1 TGRRGMADADHLVG
15 LTLAAVWGSHDLQR
29 VVIANHL
36 ETAPERR
43 RDAAVIGIFDHRGE
57 LAVLNEL
64 PPLAAKLE
72 LVARVVDRPGT
83 VRFHVDA
90 TLNRRNHLVQAGV
103 PRFQVEIGHTV
114 DGRSIPTA
122 GARVRDAWNVGTDL
136 GRQATE
142 GTQQAAIA
150 NEVLA
155 LRRLAIVVE

>member
-1 TGRRGMADADHLVG
+1 G
-15 LTLAAVWGSHDLQR
+15 L
-29 VVIANHL
+29 
-36 ETAPERR
+36 
-43 RDAAVIGIFDHRGE
+43 
-57 LAVLNEL
+57 
-64 PPLAAKLE
+64 
-72 LVARVVDRPGT
+72 DRL
-83 VRFHVDA
+83 HVDA
-90 TLNRRNHLVQAGV
+90 TLPRRNHLVQAGV

-155 LRRLAIVVE
+155 LRRLAIVVEAVAHILLGPGRVEGDVEEIRAGAV